1 MASDGGDGVSG
12 DGDGYNP
19 LSADVRAEPSVAY
32 RHLHESAPVHFFEDF
47 EPPFYT
53 LSRFADVQTALL
65 DIETYSSEWG
75 QGPRFSPP
83 RGMLSNPPQ
92 HTFYRRLVQKAFT
105 PKAIAEQA
113 DRITAL
119 SAELLDQ
126 RADPQKWDLHD
137 DYAFPLPVIVIVE
150 MLGVPGDDLQRF
162 KHWSDITVE
171 AMGAEDPA
179 PWEGEMVEL
188 ASYLLNVIRQ
198 RRADPQDDLVSGL
211 VTAEQDGK
219 GLTDDEVL
227 SVVNQLFVGGNETT
241 TSLITNMVWR
251 LLSDRALWERLVE
264 DPGLVDAAVEESLR
278 FDPPVLGL
286 YRSTTRDVEMEGG
299 AIPKDAKVMMHYAAA
314 NRDPEAFESPDAFSL
329 DRERNRHLAFGMGVH
344 FCLGAPLARL
354 EARVAL
360 RTLLQRC
367 PDLRLLGDGERI
379 APFFLWGRRRLPVSG

>member
-1 MASDGGDGVSG
+1 MGRETGV
-12 DGDGYNP
+12 GDGYDP
-19 LSADVRAEPSVAY
+19 LSEEVRAEPSVAY
-32 RHLHESAPVHFFEDF
+32 HHLLEEAPVHFFEAF

-53 LSRFADVQTALL
+53 LSRHRDVQAALL

-83 RGMLSNPPQ
+83 GGMLSNPPQ
-92 HTFYRRLVQKAFT
+92 HTFYRSLVQQALT
-105 PKAIAEQA
+105 PRAIAEWA

-119 SAELLDQ
+119 SEELLDE
-126 RADPQKWDLHD
+126 RADTSAWDLHD

-171 AMGAEDPA
+171 AMGAEDPTPYA
-179 PWEGEMVEL
+179 KEMGEL
-188 ASYLLNVIRQ
+188 GAYLLDAIRQ
-198 RRADPQDDLVSGL
+198 RRADPRDDLISEL

-219 GLTDDEVL
+219 GLTDEEL
-227 SVVNQLFVGGNETT
+227 LGVVNQLFVGGNETT

-251 LLSDRALWERLVE
+251 LLQDRPLWERLVA
-264 DPGLVDAAVEESLR
+264 DPSLIDAAVEESLR

-286 YRSTTRDVEMEGG
+286 YRTTTRDVELEGG
-299 AIPKDAKVMMHYAAA
+299 TVPKDAKVMMHYAAA
-314 NRDPEAFESPDAFSL
+314 NRDPATFESADEFSL
-329 DRERNRHLAFGMGVH
+329 DRERNRHLGFGLGVH

-354 EARVAL
+354 EARIAL

-367 PDLRLLGDGERI
+367 PNLQLLGDGERI
-379 APFFLWGRRRLPVSG
+379 APFFLWGRRLLPVAG